1 MAMLLT
7 STFFYGGNVGR
18 DLQSRLIE
26 LWICNPLKGKIPT
39 NSNFIFLNSG
49 MKKLWAIIFLFLA
62 INTFAQDSTYT
73 RNVVNTLTSKAFW
86 GRGYTKDGMKKAA
99 GYIAD
104 AYQKIGLLPMGTNY
118 KQDFSFPVNTFPGK
132 MMVAINGQKLIPGKD
147 FIVNNESPGIKQ
159 KAILTQ
165 IDSLNYQANPSL
177 NVLLKD
183 KLTWSV
189 ATEVGEKTIIQVNKK
204 YFTAMPKEINV
215 DIENKFISDF
225 EAANVCGFVK
235 GTKFPDSLLIITA
248 HYDHLGGMGADT
260 YFPGA
265 NDNAAGVATLLSL
278 AKYYAAN
285 PQPYSIGFICFA
297 GEEAGLLGSRYFVEN
312 PLVSLSKIKFLLNLD
327 LVGTGATG
335 MTVVNASVYS
345 KAFAQLNAINNEH
358 HYISKINSRG
368 KAANSDHY
376 FFTEKGVP
384 AFFIYT
390 QGGPSAYHD
399 VFDKPETLPLT
410 KYNSL
415 FKLIIGFNQKLME

>member
-1 MAMLLT
+1 
-7 STFFYGGNVGR
+7 
-18 DLQSRLIE
+18 
-26 LWICNPLKGKIPT
+26 
-39 NSNFIFLNSG
+39 

-99 GYIAD
+99 DYIVD
-104 AYQKIGLLPMGTNY
+104 AYQKIGLSPMGTAY
-118 KQDFSFPVNTFPGK
+118 KQMFNFPVNTFPGK
-132 MMVAINGQKLIPGKD
+132 MKVSINGKKLIPGED
-147 FIVNNESPGIKQ
+147 FIINNESPGVKQ
-159 KAILTQ
+159 ISKLTPV
-165 IDSLNYQANPSL
+165 DSLNYRATPSL
-177 NVLLKD
+177 QVLLKD

-189 ATEVGEKTIIQVNKK
+189 ATEVGDVTTIQLNKK
-204 YFTAMPKEINV
+204 RFAAIPKEISV
-215 DIENKFISDF
+215 DIENKFIPNF
-225 EAANVCGFVK
+225 QAANISGLVK
-235 GTKFPDSLLIITA
+235 GTKYPDSLFIITA
-248 HYDHLGGMGADT
+248 HYDHLGGMGAAT

-312 PLVSLSKIKFLLNLD
+312 PLVPLVNIKFLINLD
-327 LVGTGATG
+327 LVGTGAAG
-335 MTVVNASVYS
+335 MTVVNASVYP

-358 HYISKINSRG
+358 HYITKINPRG

-399 VFDKPETLPLT
+399 IFDKPETLPLT
-410 KYNSL
+410 KYKDL
-415 FKLIIGFNQKLME
+415 FKLIVGFNQKLME

>member
-1 MAMLLT
+1 
-7 STFFYGGNVGR
+7 
-18 DLQSRLIE
+18 
-26 LWICNPLKGKIPT
+26 
-39 NSNFIFLNSG
+39 
-49 MKKLWAIIFLFLA
+49 MKKFGFIIFLFLA
-62 INTFAQDSTYT
+62 VNSFAQDSTYT
-73 RNVVNTLTSKAFW
+73 RNIINALTSKEFW
-86 GRGYTKDGMKKAA
+86 GRGYTKDGMKKS
-99 GYIAD
+99 AD
-104 AYQKIGLLPMGTNY
+104 YLATAYQKIGLLPMGTAY
-118 KQDFSFPVNTFPGK
+118 KQTFNFSVNTFPGK

-147 FIVNNESPGIKQ
+147 FILNNESPGIKQ
-159 KAILTQ
+159 AANLTP
-165 IDSLNYQANPSL
+165 IDSLNYRASSSL
-177 NVLLKD
+177 QVLLKD

-189 ATEVGEKTIIQVNKK
+189 ATEVGDVTTIQLNKK
-204 YFTAMPKEINV
+204 NFTAIPKEINV
-215 DIENKFISDF
+215 DIENKFIPNF
-225 EAANVCGFVK
+225 EAANVCGLVK

-278 AKYYAAN
+278 AKYYASN

-312 PLVSLSKIKFLLNLD
+312 PLVPLSKIKFLINLD
-327 LVGTGATG
+327 LIGTGEAG
-335 MTVVNASVYS
+335 MTVVNASVYP
-345 KAFAQLNAINNEH
+345 KAFALLNTINNENQ
-358 HYISKINSRG
+358 YISKINSRG

-376 FFTEKGVP
+376 FFTEKDVP

-410 KYNSL
+410 EYQDL

>member
-1 MAMLLT
+1 
-7 STFFYGGNVGR
+7 
-18 DLQSRLIE
+18 
-26 LWICNPLKGKIPT
+26 
-39 NSNFIFLNSG
+39 
-49 MKKLWAIIFLFLA
+49 MKKFGFIIFLFLA

-73 RNVVNTLTSKAFW
+73 RNVVNTLTSKQFW
-86 GRGYTKDGMKKAA
+86 GRGYTKDGMKKSAD
-99 GYIAD
+99 YIAD
-104 AYQKIGLLPMGTNY
+104 AYQGIGLLPMGSDY
-118 KQDFSFPVNTFPGK
+118 KQNFNFPVNTFPGK

-147 FIVNNESPGIKQ
+147 FIVNNESPSVKQ
-159 KAILTQ
+159 KANLTEV
-165 IDSLNYQANPSL
+165 DSLNYQVSPSL
-177 NVLLKD
+177 KILLKD

-189 ATEVGEKTIIQVNKK
+189 ATEVGDMTTIQLNKK
-204 YFTAMPKEINV
+204 NFTATPKEINV
-215 DIENKFISDF
+215 DIENKFIPNF
-225 EAANVCGFVK
+225 EAANICGLVK
-235 GTKFPDSLLIITA
+235 GTKFPDSILIITA

-312 PLVSLSKIKFLLNLD
+312 PLIPLSRIKFLINLD
-327 LVGTGATG
+327 LVGTGETG
-335 MTVVNASVYS
+335 MTVVNASVYP
-345 KAFAQLNAINNEH
+345 KAFALLNAINNQN

-410 KYNSL
+410 EYKDL
-415 FKLIIGFNQKLME
+415 FKLIVGFNQKLME

>member
-1 MAMLLT
+1 
-7 STFFYGGNVGR
+7 
-18 DLQSRLIE
+18 
-26 LWICNPLKGKIPT
+26 
-39 NSNFIFLNSG
+39 
-49 MKKLWAIIFLFLA
+49 MKKLGFIILLFLTT
-62 INTFAQDSTYT
+62 NTFAQDSTYT
-73 RNVVNTLTSKAFW
+73 RQLINTLTSKAFW

-104 AYQKIGLLPMGTNY
+104 AYHKMGLLPMGTTY
-118 KQDFSFPVNTFPGK
+118 TQDFSFPVNTFPSK

-147 FIVNNESPGIKQ
+147 FIINNESPGIKQ
-159 KAILTQ
+159 KANLTP
-165 IDSLNYQANPSL
+165 IDSLNYQATPLLTVS
-177 NVLLKD
+177 LKD

-204 YFTAMPKEINV
+204 YFTATLKEINV
-215 DIENKFISDF
+215 DIENKFIPDF
-225 EAANVCGFVK
+225 QAANVCAFVK
-235 GTKFPDSLLIITA
+235 GTRFPDSLLIITA

-297 GEEAGLLGSRYFVEN
+297 GEEAGLLGSGYFVEN
-312 PLVSLSKIKFLLNLD
+312 PLVPLSKIKFLLNLD
-327 LVGTGATG
+327 LVGTGEAG
-335 MTVVNASVYS
+335 MTVVNASVYP
-345 KAFAQLNAINNEH
+345 KAFAQLNTINDEH

-376 FFTEKGVP
+376 FFTERGVP

-399 VFDKPETLPLT
+399 IFDKPETLPLN
-410 KYNSL
+410 KYNNL
-415 FKLIIGFNQKLME
+415 FKLIVGFNQKLMQ